1 MIIASLIYLHPFPP
15 AVVIDLYY
23 WAMEWGLDS
32 HFNNPLLDHD
42 PAYESPPPP
51 DPPLQGQSFSSV
63 RPEASIFPRK
73 RLALAFMFTL
83 ALNNPCVDLY
93 DVKVVEYHRP
103 TLANLAY
110 FYRRDPGWI
119 NARLRL

>member
-15 AVVIDLYY
+15 AVAIDLYY

-63 RPEASIFPRK
+63 RPEASGLTHSSFYPPCSMYLYETSALIPSEIPRHIYK
-73 RLALAFMFTL
+73 
-83 ALNNPCVDLY
+83 
-93 DVKVVEYHRP
+93 K
-103 TLANLAY
+103 NLHV
-110 FYRRDPGWI
+110 
-119 NARLRL
+119 